1 MANLVMPDLSVPVVD
16 PKTGLMTPPWR
27 QFFTQLLVRLNAL

>member
-1 MANLVMPDLSVPVVD
+1 MANLVMPDTSAPIVD

-27 QFFTQLLVRLNAL
+27 QFFTQLLVKLNAL

>member
-16 PKTGLMTPPWR
+16 PKTGAMTPPWR
-27 QFFTQLLVRLNAL
+27 QFFTQLLVKLNAL